1 MSDRIR
7 AAVEE
12 YVGSGA
18 IPGAAW
24 WVSRDGEV
32 SRGELGTSRPRGAGE
47 PVQPDTLFRISST
60 TKPITAVAAMTLVD
74 DGTLSLDDPV
84 ERWLPELADRQVLAD
99 PEGDLTH
106 TVPANRP
113 ILVRDVLEF
122 RLGLGYDFSGVPT
135 PVLDALEQAGVH
147 MGPPAPQANPDPDAW
162 MALFA
167 PMPLMYQPG
176 ERWLYNI
183 GAEVLG
189 VLVARASG
197 FTFPELLRRRVLDP
211 LDMNDTAFS
220 VAPADLGRLGAVWA
234 AAPDGDDQT
243 VYDERDGQW
252 SRPPAFPNG
261 ADGLV
266 STVDDLA
273 AFGAMLLNGGRTA
286 SGVPVVRAETV
297 DAMTTSGM
305 TIDEDAGVGWG
316 LGLGVIT
323 RDSPDGRHAG
333 TYGWEGGMGT
343 SWWND
348 PVSRT
353 TAILLTNQ
361 MWASPSPPDV
371 VPAFWRAAFGA

>member
-12 YVGSGA
+12 HVASGA
-18 IPGAAW
+18 LPGAVW

-32 SRGELGTSRPRGAGE
+32 SRGELGTSHPGGTGE
-47 PVQPDTLFRISST
+47 PVRPDTLFRISST
-60 TKPITAVAAMTLVD
+60 TKPVTAVVAMTLVD

-84 ERWLPELADRQVLAD
+84 ERWLPELADRQVLVD

-106 TVPANRP
+106 TVPADRP
-113 ILVRDVLEF
+113 ILVQDVLEF
-122 RLGLGYDFSGVPT
+122 RLGLGYDFSGAPT

-176 ERWLYNI
+176 ERWLYNT

-197 FTFPELLRRRVLDP
+197 STFPDLLRQRVLDP
-211 LDMNDTAFS
+211 LGMNDTAFS
-220 VAPADLGRLGAVWA
+220 VPPADLGRLGPVWA
-234 AAPDGDDQT
+234 PGPDGGDPT
-243 VYDERDGQW
+243 VYDEADGQW

-266 STVDDLA
+266 STVEDLA
-273 AFGAMLLNGGRTA
+273 AFGSMLLNGGRTA
-286 SGVPVVRAETV
+286 SGVPVVRSETL
-297 DAMTTSGM
+297 DAMTTSRM
-305 TIDEDAGVGWG
+305 TIDEDAGAGWG
-316 LGLGVIT
+316 LGLGVMND
-323 RDSPDGRHAG
+323 DSPDGRHAG
-333 TYGWEGGMGT
+333 TYGWEGGLGT

-353 TAILLTNQ
+353 TAVLLTNQ
-361 MWASPSPPDV
+361 MWPSPSPPDV
-371 VPAFWRAAFGA
+371 IPAFWRAAFGS